1 MELFDEIIEI
11 DLLVVLKEND
21 NNISYHLGTR
31 KGVISKESDNGYS
44 FIINDDEKFFFTFKH
59 TYKPLNYNGIF
70 YVDPKKS
77 KGDIIQHIQ
86 NSKKECLEYTLPTT
100 NSVVSSWTGNF
111 DFKKEVLGTDKK
123 PIVYGLR
130 PPQIGAL
137 HSILAHWS
145 ISNDPAIIV
154 MPTGTG
160 KTETMLS
167 LTIAHKCDK
176 ALVIVPSDSLRTQ
189 ISKKFITLG
198 ILKEENFQIVS
209 NSTLNPIVGT
219 IKTSFKTK
227 QDAENFYSK
236 CNIIIATSSVLNKCN
251 ENGVGIFDAI
261 ISSSSLLIIDEAHHC
276 EATTWDKIASKF
288 IFQKKPVLK
297 FTATPFR
304 NDKKRLKG
312 KTIYNYPLSLAQRD
326 GSFMNINFVPI
337 IEFNELK
344 VDRVIAEKAIEQ
356 LRKDIEL
363 EYNHKM
369 MARVEKIDRAIEV
382 YNIYKNYTEFNP
394 LLIHSRLSDVEKN
407 EALDKIKNDDNC
419 KIIVCVDMLGE
430 GYDLPTLKICALH
443 EIHKNITTSI
453 QFFGRFTRSSSG
465 KVGNATIIANIGDKN
480 LKDNLLRKL
489 YAKDA
494 DWNKIL
500 KISNEGIL
508 KNLNKEE
515 EFFQKFDEEEIPY
528 QIPLRNITPALSTVV
543 YKVNAY
549 NPEWKPDNHKKFFD
563 KKNSHTV
570 YAVHQEKDLLI
581 IISKNNS
588 SVRWGIID
596 DLINNIYDLHI
607 IYFNRDQK
615 LLFINS
621 SNNGSLY
628 EGLAKLVIGE
638 DIYLINESDIY
649 KSLHEVEQLEL
660 FNLGVKPISEEAIS
674 YTQLFGRNVGEA
686 LDDITKQTKSS
697 ANLFGKG
704 FNQGERITIGCSSK
718 GRVWSRM
725 IKTIPEFCEW
735 CDVIGKKLIDSSI
748 DVKNIFNFIAKP
760 ERISEIP
767 ANKTPISII
776 WNDEIYYRE
785 TEFFING
792 ISFYDYKINLKFGN
806 PQKDRIS
813 FSIQNDLNKSEYEL
827 ILSSNKD
834 SRGYTYLKSSGLDL
848 FFTYGTNEN
857 ITIQE
862 FFHKYPPIIR
872 FSDSS
877 KMYNDI
883 YFEFKHDIKAFDSS
897 RIETK
902 NWSSFNTNL
911 KKESQ
916 YNKTKSIK
924 REDSIQ
930 FIMIQELKKDLDYKI
945 IYDDDDKDEVSD
957 IIALKYFE
965 DDYSKLI
972 VDLFHCKYSSE
983 NNSGSRLK
991 DLYEVCGQAQRS
1003 FHWRHKLSNLIQHIK
1018 LRQNQRLNKGK
1029 PSRFEIGGMEELEII
1044 KNIVESGFS
1053 QVIFNIHIVQPGVSK
1068 AKISDEQLKLLGATD
1083 MLLKNTGNNFK
1094 IIINN

>member
-1 MELFDEIIEI
+1 MDLFEESIEI
-11 DLLVVLKEND
+11 NLLAEIKESD
-21 NNISYHLGTR
+21 NYISHYLGSK
-31 KGVISKESDNGYS
+31 KGIISKESDNGYS
-44 FIINDDEKFFFTFKH
+44 FTVNETEKFFFTFKH
-59 TYKPLNYNGIF
+59 TYKPLNYDAIF

-77 KGDIIQHIQ
+77 KGDIIKHIQ
-86 NSKKECLEYTLPTT
+86 YCKKECLEYKLPNT
-100 NSVVSSWTGNF
+100 NIVTSSWIDNF
-111 DFKKEVLGTDKK
+111 KFKEEVLGVDKK
-123 PIVYGLR
+123 PLVYGLR

-145 ISNDPAIIV
+145 ISIDPAIIV

-167 LTIAHKCDK
+167 LTIANKCDK
-176 ALVIVPSDSLRTQ
+176 ALIIVPSDSLRTQ
-189 ISKKFITLG
+189 IAKKFITLG
-198 ILKEENFQIVS
+198 ILKDKDFQIVS
-209 NSTLNPIVGT
+209 NDILNPIVG
-219 IKTSFKTK
+219 IVKTSFKTK
-227 QDAENFYSK
+227 EEIVDFYSK
-236 CNIIIATSSVLNKCN
+236 CNVLIATTAILNQCDK
-251 ENGVGIFDAI
+251 NGFEIFDAI
-261 ISSSSLLIIDEAHHC
+261 VSNSNLLIIDEAHHC
-276 EATTWDKIASKF
+276 EANTWDKIATKF
-288 IFQKKPVLK
+288 IHQKKPVLK

-326 GSFMNINFVPI
+326 GSFMNINFIPI
-337 IEFNELK
+337 IEFNESK
-344 VDRVIAEKAIEQ
+344 VDTLIAEKAIEQ
-356 LRKDIEL
+356 LKNDIIL
-363 EYNHKM
+363 GYNHKM
-369 MARVEKIDRAIEV
+369 MARVEKIERAKEV
-382 YNIYKNYTEFNP
+382 YKIYQKYSEYNP
-394 LLIHSRLSDVEKN
+394 LLVHSKLSDSEKN
-407 EALDKIKNDDNC
+407 EVLDKIKNDDNC

-430 GYDLPTLKICALH
+430 GYDLPTLKVCALH

-453 QFFGRFTRSSSG
+453 QFFGRFTRSSQG

-480 LKDNLLRKL
+480 LKDNLLKKL

-515 EFFQKFDEEEIPY
+515 EFFQKFNEEEIPY

-543 YKVNAY
+543 YKVNEF
-549 NPEWKPDNHKKFFD
+549 NPKWNPDNHKKFFD

-570 YAVHQEKDLLI
+570 YAAHQEKDLLI

-588 SVRWGIID
+588 TVRWGIID

-607 IYFNRDQK
+607 IYFNREQK

-735 CDVIGKKLIDSSI
+735 CDLIGDKLINSTI

-760 ERISEIP
+760 ERILELP
-767 ANKTPISII
+767 QNKNPISII

-792 ISFYDYKINLKFGN
+792 ISFYDYKINLDFGN
-806 PQKDRIS
+806 IQKDRIS
-813 FSIQNDLNKSEYEL
+813 FSIQNDLNKSEYQL
-827 ILSSNKD
+827 ILSSDKN
-834 SRGYTYLKSSGLDL
+834 SRGYSYVKTSGKDL
-848 FFTYGTNEN
+848 LFTYGKNES

-883 YFEFKHDIKAFDSS
+883 YFEFKHDIKAFDVS
-897 RIETK
+897 RIEIK
-902 NWSSFNTNL
+902 DWSGFNANL
-911 KKESQ
+911 RKESQ
-916 YNKTKSIK
+916 YDKNKSTR

-930 FIMIQELKKDLDYKI
+930 YIMIQELKNDLDYKI

-983 NNSGSRLK
+983 DNSGSRLK

-1003 FHWRHKLSNLIQHIK
+1003 FHWRHKLVNLIQHLK

-1029 PSRFEIGGMEELEII
+1029 PTRFEKGGMEELEII

-1053 QVIFNIHIVQPGVSK
+1053 EVVFNIYIVQPGVSK

-1094 IIINN
+1094 IILNE